1 MDTVTTTTR
10 WAMPSVCGCQLWPWC
25 THFVSVQAAEQWVTM
40 EELMGSLASFYS
52 QLPVFWDCLLIQNTW
67 AAAPAQLG
75 SFNPLKH
82 QLSCWDLPLLRS
94 GVKPRSHK
102 TDGMLG
108 LGALCRIAQ
117 CHMEVVCWCGALSCS
132 FGVGRPKAAS
142 QHPHKSG
149 VATHWAHEQP
159 WSCSLPEDSASPTGY

>member
-1 MDTVTTTTR
+1 
-10 WAMPSVCGCQLWPWC
+10 
-25 THFVSVQAAEQWVTM
+25 M

-82 QLSCWDLPLLRS
+82 QLSCWDLPILRS
-94 GVKPRSHK
+94 GVNPRSHK
-102 TDGMLG
+102 TAGMLG

-117 CHMEVVCWCGALSCS
+117 CHVEVVCWCGALSCS

-149 VATHWAHEQP
+149 VALTEHMSSHGAAHCLKTQLVQLDINLRLVQLSWFCP
-159 WSCSLPEDSASPTGY
+159 MQI